1 MRAKC
6 DPVFLKT
13 RQRLAAPLKESFKMY
28 TTAKG
33 RVVYLFYR
41 LAQQKSMRVILEAKE
56 PPPIFGPSV
65 AIVKNPINS
74 IYAISIYISDNGI
87 LINYIIQYLTP
98 KIVKWVRKLCF
109 AQNAERN
116 LPATKNSVPNV
127 GHCLKH
133 SLLISVRRLPTLKGH
148 NFKILCRMLGPG
160 NREIR
165 DKPPM
170 RILI

>member
-1 MRAKC
+1 MR
-6 DPVFLKT
+6 T

-41 LAQQKSMRVILEAKE
+41 LAQQKSMRVILKAKE
-56 PPPIFGPSV
+56 PPPFFGPSV

-74 IYAISIYISDNGI
+74 IHAISIYIFTDNGI

-127 GHCLKH
+127 GHRLKH

>member
-1 MRAKC
+1 MR
-6 DPVFLKT
+6 T

-56 PPPIFGPSV
+56 PMPFFGPSV
-65 AIVKNPINS
+65 AIVKNLINS
-74 IYAISIYISDNGI
+74 IYAISIYAIYQI
-87 LINYIIQYLTP
+87 MEYYIIQYLTP

-127 GHCLKH
+127 GHRLKH